1 MLHISAVQEIRY
13 ELKPITDARGCQM
26 TQLPNGNGRMTV
38 QGLLDESLMSGARV
52 VAGADRLETALNWV
66 LPLNE
71 ALSEPNPLDAVA
83 VYARPEALVGNG
95 GALSALTARGATTL
109 VVDGPIPPDTVRSGL
124 PPGMVIIETGLPVGF
139 AALNRLLA
147 ERALSQEVH
156 VMRYSTHV
164 HASLAGLFHRGAGLQ
179 TLIREVSNLACNPA
193 VALDARGHVVAHN
206 GLSSDALA
214 PLAESVAGLLKVDV
228 PAATSRPDGHDTRI
242 QPVVGPHESV
252 WTCVASAIRLGKAF
266 EGWVVILVPH
276 PHPGSH
282 DLAQHA
288 VLTEQAT
295 AIIGSEML
303 RQRSVD
309 EAEERARGDFVQA
322 LVHGSFSSEHDMR
335 ARAEHHDIE
344 LDARFGVFVAPGMLP
359 HQVDNPTASMVRL
372 ARYAA
377 GAAPHRS
384 VRAYVTVIGDVL
396 VVVRTLRSEE
406 DGAMV
411 EEMAEYAQAMSLEL
425 ERRRGMRAPVAYG
438 RPARGAGEIRESYR
452 EARVA
457 LGIARRLQ
465 RTTATSYR
473 ELRSFTVLAEIAGTE
488 HSRQFDTRS
497 LGTAAIRT
505 RSARHPRCLP
515 GQGRQRQCDR
525 PNTQRAPQHHAREAG
540 SDLTPARH
548 GHACSGEPVH
558 RVAGDPAGSA
568 QPGARRAR
576 SRSQLPLIS
585 DRLRIGSNER
595 AGQAQ
600 RDDHGRRREHGRIC

>member
-1 MLHISAVQEIRY
+1 
-13 ELKPITDARGCQM
+13 
-26 TQLPNGNGRMTV
+26 
-38 QGLLDESLMSGARV
+38 
-52 VAGADRLETALNWV
+52 
-66 LPLNE
+66 
-71 ALSEPNPLDAVA
+71 
-83 VYARPEALVGNG
+83 
-95 GALSALTARGATTL
+95 
-109 VVDGPIPPDTVRSGL
+109 
-124 PPGMVIIETGLPVGF
+124 MVIIEMGLPVGF
-139 AALNRLLA
+139 AVLNRLLA

-206 GLSSDALA
+206 GLSPDALA
-214 PLAESVAGLLKVDV
+214 ALAESVSGMLKVDV
-228 PAATSRPDGHDTRI
+228 PAAARRPDGHDTRI

-282 DLAQHA
+282 DLARHA

-411 EEMAEYAQAMSLEL
+411 EEMAEYARAMSLEL
-425 ERRRGMRAPVAYG
+425 ERRRGMTGTGGLRSARPRAPG
-438 RPARGAGEIRESYR
+438 RSAKATARLGSRWASPAVCTAPAR
-452 EARVA
+452 
-457 LGIARRLQ
+457 RRI
-465 RTTATSYR
+465 
-473 ELRSFTVLAEIAGTE
+473 ENLRSFTVLAEIADTE
-488 HSRQFDTRS
+488 HSRQLVREVLAPLRSGPDLLDT
-497 LGTAAIRT
+497 LGAYLAA
-505 RSARHPRCLP
+505 
-515 GQGRQRQCDR
+515 GRERQCDR
-525 PNTQRAPQHHAREAG
+525 PSTQRAPQHHAREAG
-540 SDLTPARH
+540 SDLARCSAWICVLRRTSSPH
-548 GHACSGEPVH
+548 GWRFGWICST
-558 RVAGDPAGSA
+558 RCM
-568 QPGARRAR
+568 AR
-576 SRSQLPLIS
+576 SIAKPASADAQT
-585 DRLRIGSNER
+585 RLRIGSDER
-595 AGQAQ
+595 ARQAE
-600 RDDHGRRREHGRIC
+600 RDDDGRHREHGRIR